1 MNKDP
6 FSTFIEDRTYLTTIK
21 YYNLIYKTK
30 IIFFECLLKGEPL
43 EEFKKKSDKLWKNI
57 DHKFMQ
63 ESLDE
68 LYKMI
73 DLLEMQDK
81 TIINEEVSFKEVF
94 ELVPTSKFTKIEN
107 KYKDA
112 IDKYYSQKLK
122 VVKKDYVD
130 TKSYLSKVVEKYD
143 EEQKIIPY
151 FNKDGTIRSYHNIA
165 SYCSMLYNTNLTHGA
180 WNRTMYDSELLEN
193 DLMYLP
199 AHTFACPLCMP
210 YQGKVYSKS
219 GRSTKYPP
227 MEEAINGGV
236 GHPNCRHVW
245 VLYWGKDQIQENDYN
260 SDEWEEKYKNKQK
273 IKSLQLRR
281 TKLKNDKE
289 IFKIL
294 NNYEEVDKTNAKIKK
309 INATIKDQKSIMNG
323 ESSNYLSSLKIK
335 QKQQKEQEKLKI
347 KKEKEIK
354 IELQKQSS
362 KTHKEMQELFK
373 IRENRPK
380 YIEELNRK
388 QDKLKEVRK
397 IIRKNKKD
405 NAYYMAKQEE
415 LSLKVDI
422 KNLKELINK

>member
-57 DHKFMQ
+57 DHKFMK

-81 TIINEEVSFKEVF
+81 TIINEEISFKEVF
-94 ELVPTSKFTKIEN
+94 EMVPTSKFTKIEN
-107 KYKDA
+107 QYKDA

-130 TKSYLSKVVEKYD
+130 TKSYLSKTVEKYD
-143 EEQKIIPY
+143 DEQKIIPY
-151 FNKDGTIRSYHNIA
+151 FNKDGTVRSYHNIA
-165 SYCSMLYNTNLTHGA
+165 SYCLMLYSANLIHGA

-219 GRSTKYPP
+219 GKSTKYPP
-227 MEEAINGGV
+227 MEEAIEGGV

-281 TKLKNDKE
+281 TNYKKDRQIYQNLDNQEEIDKLNQ
-289 IFKIL
+289 
-294 NNYEEVDKTNAKIKK
+294 KIKALNK
-309 INATIKDQKSIMNG
+309 
-323 ESSNYLSSLKIK
+323 KIK
-335 QKQQKEQEKLKI
+335 
-347 KKEKEIK
+347 
-354 IELQKQSS
+354 EL
-362 KTHKEMQELFK
+362 
-373 IRENRPK
+373 R
-380 YIEELNRK
+380 
-388 QDKLKEVRK
+388 D
-397 IIRKNKKD
+397 
-405 NAYYMAKQEE
+405 
-415 LSLKVDI
+415 
-422 KNLKELINK
+422 